1 MRIKYYIYKYK
12 YEGHCTLI
20 SDSYDSKSKTIEI
33 ELTPEQETY
42 ISSLSE
48 VAVDYGFFVQVAS
61 RYYNKVPRSY
71 DEDNHTIKILVP
83 EDQVGMV
90 KKHSQQFV
98 TKWRKFNATKSV
110 RRKREW
116 RMRHFYF
123 GMHSVVD
130 QTRKA
135 YLIRLSSDASFWFPK
150 GLVRKYD
157 GYYVGVI
164 IDEITLK
171 DAETDDSLSF
181 KDVWRHLGNRKKAL
195 RQGGVIDDQSDH
207 HVPQKITPK
216 EVKADDR
223 LKR

>member
-1 MRIKYYIYKYK
+1 MRIKYRIYKYK
-12 YEGHCTLI
+12 YEGHCTPI
-20 SDSYDSKSKTIEI
+20 SGSYDPKSKTIEI
-33 ELTPEQETY
+33 EMTPEQEAY
-42 ISSLSE
+42 INSLSE

-71 DEDNHTIKILVP
+71 DEDNHTIKILAP

-90 KKHSQQFV
+90 KKHSQQFT
-98 TKWRKFNATKSV
+98 TKRQKANATKSV

-123 GMHSVVD
+123 GVHNILD

-157 GYYVGVI
+157 GYYGGVI

-171 DAETDDSLSF
+171 DGETDDPLSF
-181 KDVWRHLGNRKKAL
+181 KDVWCHLGSRKKAL

-207 HVPQKITPK
+207 HVPQKIAPK